1 MCVHYMD
8 RVLERLMGV
17 QLNQLQ
23 LLAAAC
29 LSLAAKS
36 RAEAATSSGLMDPGP
51 WTTSE
56 DEEEDEETRVRPVL
70 SLQTLVLYADNSFT
84 LAELKVQ
91 YQNSFGGFGCLMTL
105 MQSSVWHKVSSNRG
119 KWSKISSPRA
129 KQ

>member
-1 MCVHYMD
+1 MD

-84 LAELKVQ
+84 LAELKVL
-91 YQNSFGGFGCLMTL
+91 YSIK
-105 MQSSVWHKVSSNRG
+105 KVL
-119 KWSKISSPRA
+119 A
-129 KQ
+129 DFAV